1 MSTLLI
7 LKFGNGS
14 LAEGFPVT
22 LQIGPEGTL
31 PHTEINGELP
41 PSPALKL
48 DLDRWQQTYRRFDFS
63 GAAAGRPLALKKP
76 SPQKK
81 VSTLADCDAAA
92 QQLAQRFNQWLRSPE
107 FQPLRET
114 WLAKVNGSDS
124 LRLVVQTR
132 SLELQRLPWPQWA
145 LLQRNPQ
152 AAVTFSTPNYERQPL
167 RERSDSVK
175 LLALLGDSQGIDVE
189 RDRALLE
196 SLPHATTTFLTEPSR
211 TQLNDQLWQ
220 EPWQVLFFAGHSA
233 SLGEDAI
240 GRMGIN
246 PSESLTI
253 SELKYG
259 LRNAVQNG
267 LQLAIFNSCDGLGLA
282 RELANLQIPQLI
294 VMGQPVPDRVA
305 QEFLKYFLSAYTSGL
320 PLHLSLRKAR
330 TQLQPLEAEFPNAS
344 WLPIAF
350 QNLAE
355 PPPTWNQL
363 VSQPDLA
370 SEQSVS
376 QSADAVSPAAA
387 QAEPRWTRRAATIS
401 LGIGTAIAT
410 ATLGLRSLG
419 LFQSLELKAYDRFLT
434 LRPSEPADD
443 RLLIITVTED
453 DLAIQDDRDGGS
465 LSDGSLLK
473 ILQAIDPYKP
483 ALIGLDIYRDRPVK
497 PSYPELRDWLS
508 KDPGFVSVCR
518 MGDGNAPDA
527 SRGDS
532 TDSRSNARA
541 DIAPPPEVSLD
552 RLGFSDLLPD
562 ADGIHRRQLLAMS
575 AAPGS
580 SCATQFSLASSLA
593 IRYLGLVH
601 GIALEVEANGD
612 WQLGQARIA
621 PLAAPSG
628 GYQKADTWGY
638 QTLLNY
644 RNPKRNSERTGS
656 PQAIAETLT
665 LAQVFAG
672 DFSPEQIQERIVLIG
687 TTAESFKD
695 YSKSPYS
702 NGQEDIAGVL
712 LQAQMTSQLISAAL
726 DGRSP
731 IRPVPPALESAWIT
745 LMAWLG
751 AILALGIRRQQVLLL
766 SSGLGGAGAIA
777 IAFALL
783 VQASLWLTV
792 APAILALGLSALAT
806 WHYRDRLE

>member
-14 LAEGFPVT
+14 LAKGFPVT
-22 LQIGPEGTL
+22 LQIGPEGAL

-41 PSPALKL
+41 SSPALKL
-48 DLDRWQQTYRRFDFS
+48 DFDHWQQTYRHFDFS
-63 GAAAGRPLALKKP
+63 GAAAGRPLALKKT

-92 QQLAQRFNQWLRSPE
+92 QQLAQRFNQWLCSPE

-114 WLAKVNGSDS
+114 WLAKVDGADS

-132 SLELQRLPWPQWA
+132 SLELQRLPWSQWT

-152 AAVTFSTPNYERQPL
+152 AAVTFSTPNYERQPV
-167 RERSDSVK
+167 RAKSDSVK
-175 LLALLGDSQGIDVE
+175 LLALLGDSKGIDVE
-189 RDRALLE
+189 RDRTLLD
-196 SLPHATTTFLTEPSR
+196 SLPQATTTFLTEPSR

-253 SELKYG
+253 NELKYA
-259 LRNAVQNG
+259 LRNAVKNG

-330 TQLQPLEAEFPNAS
+330 TQLQMLEAEFPNAS

-350 QNLAE
+350 QSLAE
-355 PPPTWNQL
+355 TPPTWNQL
-363 VSQPDLA
+363 VSQPALV

-376 QSADAVSPAAA
+376 QSADAQSLAIA
-387 QAEPRWTRRAATIS
+387 QAEPHWTRRAAAIA
-401 LGIGTAIAT
+401 LAIGTAIAAT
-410 ATLGLRSLG
+410 TLGLRSLG
-419 LFQSLELKAYDRFLT
+419 LFQPLELKAYDRLLT

-473 ILQAIDPYKP
+473 ILQAIDPYEP
-483 ALIGLDIYRDRPVK
+483 AVIGLDIYRDRPVK
-497 PSYPELRDWLS
+497 PAYPELRDWLS
-508 KDPGFVSVCR
+508 EDPGFVSVCR
-518 MGDGNAPDA
+518 MGEGNTSSD
-527 SRGDS
+527 SQGD
-532 TDSRSNARA
+532 RSNARS

-562 ADGIHRRQLLAMS
+562 ADGVHRRQLLAMS

-593 IRYLGLVH
+593 LRYLGLVH
-601 GIALEVEANGD
+601 GIALETEANGD

-656 PQAIAETLT
+656 PQAVAETLT

-672 DFSPEQIQERIVLIG
+672 DFSPEQIQDRIVLIG

-712 LQAQMTSQLISAAL
+712 LQAQMTSQLLSAAL

-731 IRPVPPALESAWIT
+731 IRPMPIALESAWIT

-766 SSGLGGAGAIA
+766 SGGLVGIGAIA

-783 VQASLWLTV
+783 AQASLWLTV
-792 APAILALGLSALAT
+792 VPAILALGLSTLAT
-806 WHYRDRLE
+806 WHYRDRLG